1 MIASVSTALKLL
13 KQLASTPNIGLSE
26 LARITQTNKSRTF
39 RMLCSLVEE
48 GLVQQDT
55 QGRYH
60 LGYQALMIGQAACKQ
75 ISLVQVSEPIIRQ
88 IASQFDENFQI
99 RVRDGEQMMQIYTH
113 RSTQPLQVVS
123 QMGNRRPLGMGAAG
137 KVLLAW
143 VAVND
148 VMHLNPTLQSYHH
161 ELTNIRRQGFAES
174 FGEITKGVGAI
185 AVPLFEHEVC
195 VACLSVSV
203 PLVRLDE
210 DYQQALRAALLYAK
224 KSISTLLTHR
234 SVQTTHTIG

>member
-99 RVRDGEQMMQIYTH
+99 RIRDGEQTMQIYAH

-123 QMGNRRPLGMGAAG
+123 QMGNRRLLGMGAAG

-143 VAVND
+143 MSAD
-148 VMHLNPTLQSYHH
+148 EAEHLNPTLKADYHQ
-161 ELTNIRRQGFAES
+161 LTDVRQNGFAES

-185 AVPLFEHEVC
+185 AVPLFEHKTC
-195 VACLSVSV
+195 VACLSASV

-210 DYQQALRAALLYAK
+210 VYHQALRKALLNAK
-224 KSISTLLTHR
+224 DDISSLLSR
-234 SVQTTHTIG
+234 